1 MKYIKTYESHKI
13 NKLLQED
20 FDRKI
25 SILHNVELSGTDEE
39 LFKRVFEKV
48 VESIKDESVKQEIK
62 NYVSES
68 QLLNE
73 GFFDKLKER
82 FPKAA
87 EVSKSLSDKAE
98 GILSSIL
105 QKVKD
110 AVSFV
115 KKMTEGISEFFKMA
129 IEKGKAFYMEQLKTG
144 ELKAKV
150 DELVKTKKEGLKTDL
165 VTIKNVLNFY
175 RKDFM
180 GKINNSITS
189 NLTNFLNKEQTP
201 IAESMLNEGG
211 NVISTLVHGIESI
224 PPFSWL
230 EALAKSGEK
239 GAAAV
244 VAALSSLTQK
254 LGGQAFQLP
263 VVAIL
268 IGLFIEQVIKGQAGH
283 WLLELAGPT
292 PLGMAIK
299 GIKITA
305 SIIAFIVAV
314 DSVIGG
320 QLGVVNSHEHDD
332 HTAHPK
338 VEGEEKTET
347 EETPE
352 AKPEGGESPGSPAPV
367 PTT

>member
-1 MKYIKTYESHKI
+1 MKYIKTYEFYKSDKF
-13 NKLLQED
+13 NQDD
-20 FDRKI
+20 FSRKI
-25 SILHNVELSGTDEE
+25 AIMRNVELGGTDEE
-39 LFKRVFEKV
+39 FFKRVFDKV
-48 VESIKDESVKQEIK
+48 VESIKNESIKQEIK

-98 GILSSIL
+98 GILSGIL

-110 AVSFV
+110 VVSFV
-115 KKMTEGISEFFKMA
+115 KKITEGISEFFKMA
-129 IEKGKAFYMEQLKTG
+129 IEKGKSFYMEQLKTG
-144 ELKAKV
+144 KLKEKI

-165 VTIKNVLNFY
+165 VTIKNILNFY

-180 GKINNSITS
+180 SKINNSIT
-189 NLTNFLNKEQTP
+189 NNFSSFLSKEQTP

-224 PPFSWL
+224 APFSWL
-230 EALAKSGEK
+230 EYIAKSGEK
-239 GAAAV
+239 GAASII
-244 VAALSSLTQK
+244 AALSSLTHN
-254 LGGQAFQLP
+254 LGGPKFQLP

-268 IGLFIEQVIKGQAGH
+268 IGLLVEQIIKGQLGH
-283 WLLELAGPT
+283 WLLELVGPT

-299 GIKITA
+299 GIKMTA
-305 SIIAFIVAV
+305 SVIAFIVAV

-320 QLGVVNSHEHDD
+320 KLGVVNSHGHDSD
-332 HTAHPK
+332 H
-338 VEGEEKTET
+338 GEKSED
-347 EETPE
+347 
-352 AKPEGGESPGSPAPV
+352 KPEGETAEDKPGTTPPV
-367 PTT
+367 PAT